1 MGIDNNFLYFLAE
14 STKSGVDLA
23 KTATLGRQNFYRITE
38 ASLVAGLRRAGFSAT
53 PAEAR
58 AMLETHGVYADAL
71 LRFLGADV
79 LDTFDYSDYEGAT
92 CIVDM
97 NKPIDP
103 VYHGRYT
110 TVLDG
115 GSLEHIF
122 NFPQAITN
130 CMQMVAEG
138 GHFVAFCPANNFFG
152 HGFYQFSAELFFRI
166 FSPENGFVATR
177 IVLVEDDQSRRG
189 WFEVADPASVRERV
203 TLMSATPCHLFVRS
217 RKVRTAEP
225 FAAPPYQSDYVTM
238 WQTSAEPLHSAGRR
252 PSPAAVIRDMLKGC
266 LPHEAKE
273 WIRRRLFPGPR
284 VRTDHFRPITK

>member
-1 MGIDNNFLYFLAE
+1 MGIDNNFLHFLAE
-14 STKSGVDLA
+14 STKSGVSLA
-23 KTATLGRQNFYRITE
+23 QTATLGRQNFYRITE
-38 ASLVAGLRRAGFSAT
+38 ASLVAGLHRAGFSVA

-58 AMLETHGVYADAL
+58 AMLHAHGVYADAL
-71 LRFLGADV
+71 LRFLGAEV

-92 CIVDM
+92 CIADM
-97 NKPIDP
+97 NKPVDP

-166 FSPENGFVATR
+166 FSPENGFDATR

-189 WFEVADPASVRERV
+189 WFDVVDPASVRERV

-217 RKVRTAEP
+217 QKVRQVEP
-225 FAAPPYQSDYVTM
+225 FATPPYQSDYVTI
-238 WQTSAEPLHSAGRR
+238 WRASAEPLPPAGRR
-252 PSPAAVIRDMLKGC
+252 APVASLVRDMLKTC
-266 LPHEAKE
+266 LPGRAKE
-273 WIRRRLFPGPR
+273 WIRRKLFPGPR
-284 VRTDHFRPITK
+284 SRPDHFRPLA

>member
-1 MGIDNNFLYFLAE
+1 MGIDNNFLHFLAE
-14 STKSGVDLA
+14 STKSGVSLA

-38 ASLVAGLRRAGFSAT
+38 ASLVAGLRRADFAVV

-58 AMLETHGVYADAL
+58 TMLQAHGVYADAL
-71 LRFLGADV
+71 LRFLGAEV

-92 CIVDM
+92 CIADM
-97 NKPIDP
+97 NKPVDP

-152 HGFYQFSAELFFRI
+152 HGLYQFSAELFFRI
-166 FSPENGFVATR
+166 FSPENGFEDTR
-177 IVLVEDDQSRRG
+177 IVLVEDDQSRPG

-217 RKVRTAEP
+217 RKVRQVKP
-225 FAAPPYQSDYVTM
+225 FVTPPYQSDYVTM
-238 WQTSAEPLHSAGRR
+238 WQASAGPLQPAGRR
-252 PSPAAVIRDMLKGC
+252 APLAALIRDTMKAC
-266 LPHEAKE
+266 LPGSAKDF
-273 WIRRRLFPGPR
+273 IRRKLFPGPR
-284 VRTDHFRPITK
+284 SRPDHFRPLA